1 MHLKETTIPSLD
13 SFYCLYLY
21 KTVHQTV
28 SIPRWQYVFFGVMVL
43 FFRLIMIILFKMN
56 IEKNDF
62 EKLTFSS
69 FDLQNILLTLFRMEG
84 PKKVPLPVF
93 PM

>member
-1 MHLKETTIPSLD
+1 
-13 SFYCLYLY
+13 
-21 KTVHQTV
+21 
-28 SIPRWQYVFFGVMVL
+28 
-43 FFRLIMIILFKMN
+43 MIILFKMN